1 MSAELKKEKDE
12 LKRLFIISVYRNDS
26 IKNKN
31 TFLKAIFS
39 QLYKV
44 YDLIETEAKLSC
56 NTC

>member
-44 YDLIETEAKLSC
+44 YDLIEAEAKLSC